1 MQYVERVSQ
10 RCEPSVHG
18 MAVGRCVGCI
28 VGAVGEG
35 VGVVGTGVGG
45 AGEGAAV
52 GTGVGLGVAKQL
64 VIDSGSGTKPSSHT
78 HMYSVF
84 AKRASY
90 WLGIQ
95 AHSENSYGSGKKRT
109 RASPLTWWQ

>member
-1 MQYVERVSQ
+1 MERVSQ

-64 VIDSGSGTKPSSHT
+64 VIDSGSGTNPSSHT

-84 AKRASY
+84 AKRASWKHRVHVRY
-90 WLGIQ
+90 CTDLQ
-95 AHSENSYGSGKKRT
+95 AGAN
-109 RASPLTWWQ
+109 ASPLTWWQ